1 MLHRRSLLQS
11 GAALSVLALHP
22 LARAQAVPWP
32 ERAIKLINGFAAGGG
47 ASDIAGSGVS
57 AMSSEHFPP

>member
-1 MLHRRSLLQS
+1 MLNRRSLLQS

-32 ERAIKLINGFAAGGG
+32 ERPVKLINGFAAGGG
-47 ASDIAGSGVS
+47 
-57 AMSSEHFPP
+57 F